1 MSRAMLPAR
10 IVLAALL
17 LAAASPAWA
26 QATSDQRERAR
37 AVAKACRADAQKFCK
52 GVEPGGGRLL
62 ACLQGHETEIS
73 ASCRTTLKG
82 GKQ

>member
-1 MSRAMLPAR
+1 MIRAMMPAR

-26 QATSDQRERAR
+26 QATSDQRQRAR
-37 AVAKACRADAQKFCK
+37 AVAKACRADAQKFCQ

-62 ACLQGHETEIS
+62 ACLQARDTELS
-73 ASCRTTLKG
+73 ANCRTTLKG
-82 GKQ
+82 MKQ